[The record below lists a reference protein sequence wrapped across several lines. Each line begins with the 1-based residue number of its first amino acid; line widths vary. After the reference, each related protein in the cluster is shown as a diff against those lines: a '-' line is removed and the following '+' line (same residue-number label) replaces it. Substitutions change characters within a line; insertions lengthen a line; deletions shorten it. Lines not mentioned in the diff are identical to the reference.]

1 MVVDR
6 LKRTIGGQCAPA
18 ERNRSN
24 GSCLRNDDVRQLKT
38 WLTKLGKHPDPRK
51 HTPHCEPI
59 DDACVLS
66 GLRELGVPTRKIER
80 ERLVPEAPASWN
92 NKPSTWLTTPEFD
105 QVMRQYE
112 AAYPEFEFLGA
123 TPIDFA
129 KPLGASCVW
138 PRICQFTLARAK
150 ARGKT
155 KVGVVFNEDGHTQ
168 PGSHWICAY
177 IDIGKGVFYYIDSVG
192 NPMPEEVREL
202 SARLSDES
210 QQLYNRPLTVRVS
223 EVPHQRGDNQCGMYC
238 LVFIITLLTGTASYE
253 ELLRR
258 RIPDSAMADMREVL
272 FRKPRPTRRHAQSKP
287 RATRKRRYSK
297 RGGGRWLSGGRGS
310 ARRKGTRRGTRGGGG
325 RRRGQPDRRTATA
338 PRQRRGTARQTR

>member
-6 LKRTIGGQCAPA
+6 LKRAIGGQCAPA
-18 ERNRSN
+18 ERGRGN
-24 GSCLRNDDVRQLKT
+24 GSCLRYDDVRQLKA

-51 HTPHCEPI
+51 HTPHCKPD
-59 DDACVLS
+59 DDACMLS

-80 ERLVPEAPASWN
+80 ERLVPEAPDSWN
-92 NKPSTWLTTPEFD
+92 SKPSTWLTTPEFG

-155 KVGVVFNEDGHTQ
+155 KVGLVFNEDGHAQ
-168 PGSHWICAY
+168 PGSHWICAF
-177 IDIGKGVFYYIDSVG
+177 IDISKGMFYYIDSVG

-238 LVFIITLLTGTASYE
+238 LFFIITLLTGTATYE
-253 ELLRR
+253 ELLHR

-272 FRKPRPTRRHAQSKP
+272 FRKPQQTRRRTLSKP
-287 RATRKRRYSK
+287 RATRKQPKSK
-297 RGGGRWLSGGRGS
+297 RGGGRGMSGE
-310 ARRKGTRRGTRGGGG
+310 RKGTRRGTRRRTRMGGGSG
-325 RRRGQPDRRTATA
+325 RRR
-338 PRQRRGTARQTR
+338 RRGTGRRTG

>member
-6 LKRTIGGQCAPA
+6 LKRAIGGQCAPA
-18 ERNRSN
+18 ERGRGNS
-24 GSCLRNDDVRQLKT
+24 SCLRYDDVRQLKT
-38 WLTKLGKHPDPRK
+38 WLTKLGKHPDPQK
-51 HTPHCEPI
+51 HTPHCESG
-59 DDACVLS
+59 DDACMLA

-80 ERLVPEAPASWN
+80 ERLVPEAPESWN
-92 NKPSTWLTTPEFD
+92 DKPSTWLTTPEFG

-155 KVGVVFNEDGHTQ
+155 KVGLVFNEDGHTQ
-168 PGSHWICAY
+168 PGSHWICAF
-177 IDIGKGVFYYIDSVG
+177 IDINKGVFYYIDSVG
-192 NPMPEEVREL
+192 NPMPEEVQKL
-202 SARLSDES
+202 SDRLSDES
-210 QQLYNRPLTVRVS
+210 QELYNRPLTVRVS

-238 LVFIITLLTGTASYE
+238 LFFIITLLTGTASYE

-258 RIPDSAMADMREVL
+258 RIPDSAMADMRAVL
-272 FRKPRPTRRHAQSKP
+272 FRKPRQTRRAPPKS
-287 RATRKRRYSK
+287 RATRKRGNSK
-297 RGGGRWLSGGRGS
+297 RGGGRKRGVLRRGR
-310 ARRKGTRRGTRGGGG
+310 RGTRRGVRRGGGSA
-325 RRRGQPDRRTATA
+325 RKRRT
-338 PRQRRGTARQTR
+338 R